1 MDTPPKPEF
10 AIVDG
15 KQIRITYCPAVRGSR
30 DLNFD
35 RWSFDDVHISPNMSR
50 SDALALKGN
59 WQSGDRIQ
67 VMGKNGRVRPKGKY

>member
-1 MDTPPKPEF
+1 METPPKPEF

-35 RWSFDDVHISPNMSR
+35 RWSFDDARISPGISR
-50 SDALALKGN
+50 SDALSYKDN
-59 WQSGDRIQ
+59 WQSGTNPLT
-67 VMGKNGRVRPKGKY
+67 MGKNGRVSSRKAH